1 MDENGCSNE
10 PNNKWKMPLFV
21 FFRDARNV
29 SKLDALSREIL
40 GIAFPSALAI
50 AADPI
55 ASLIDTAFIG
65 HLGSVELAAA
75 GVSIVLFNQASRI
88 TIFPLVS
95 IITSFVAEE
104 DTIEKMNTK
113 ATQNGNK
120 TKFSEAIVPEDHML
134 QDIENIEAP
143 TESMEEK
150 DEPKEYVEN
159 NVTGNN
165 DIKNG
170 DGGNANICKFWWVT
184 SSMKSKEKLGKKK
197 RHIASASTALLFGT
211 ILGLIQAAVLIFATK
226 PLLGVMGVKRDSP
239 MLNPAE
245 KYLRLR
251 SFGAPAVLLSLAMQ
265 GIFGGFKDTATPLYV
280 IVSGYSLNVILD
292 PILIFTLKLGI
303 EGAAIAHVLSQYM
316 MAFTL
321 LLILMKKVHL
331 LPPSIKDLQIFRFL
345 KNGGF
350 LMLRVIAV
358 TFCVT
363 LAASLASRLGSI
375 PMAAFQTCLQVW
387 LTSSLLADGLAVAVQ
402 SILACSFAEKDH
414 KKTTAAATRTLQMS
428 FVLGVG
434 LSLAVGLGLYFGA
447 GVFSRNVHVVH
458 LIKIGIPFVAAT
470 QPINSLAFVFD
481 GVNYG
486 SGVTSKCSYRT
497 PSLQD
502 QTFRW
507 DLDCTNH
514 LYDSSHDGN
523 WDRTLALSKRWLIA
537 LRISNHQRNFVV
549 ELIFKLDAL
558 SREILG
564 IAFPAALAVVADPIA
579 SLIDTTFIGHLG
591 PVELAAAGVSIALFN
606 QASRI
611 TIFPLVSIT
620 TSFVAEEDTI
630 QRLINKETET
640 DNIENETITKE
651 NVEAP
656 KKFKGETDESN
667 NVVAKST
674 FTSGDVEKL
683 ATGNMGINNENVTS
697 STKSKPKV
705 GKKRIASASTA
716 LLFGTILGLLQ
727 TAILTFAAKPL
738 LYAMGLKHDSPML
751 IPAEKYLR
759 LRSIGSPAVLLS
771 LAMQGIF
778 RGFKDTTTPLYVI
791 GGLLLTRVV
800 SVTFCMTLAA
810 SLAARLGSIP
820 MAAFQ
825 PGLQIWLAS
834 SLLADGLAV
843 AVQTMLA
850 CSFAEKDYNKATAAA
865 TRTLQMSFVLGV
877 GLSFAVAL
885 GLYFGPGIFSK
896 NANVVHLIKISMPV
910 CPSHNKSSMK
920 NYREVLHCLFYW
932 LKFVCGLL
940 ILE

>member
-1 MDENGCSNE
+1 MDNNASSHE
-10 PNNKWKMPLFV
+10 PNN
-21 FFRDARNV
+21 
-29 SKLDALSREIL
+29 
-40 GIAFPSALAI
+40 
-50 AADPI
+50 
-55 ASLIDTAFIG
+55 
-65 HLGSVELAAA
+65 
-75 GVSIVLFNQASRI
+75 
-88 TIFPLVS
+88 
-95 IITSFVAEE
+95 
-104 DTIEKMNTK
+104 
-113 ATQNGNK
+113 NK
-120 TKFSEAIVPEDHML
+120 
-134 QDIENIEAP
+134 
-143 TESMEEK
+143 
-150 DEPKEYVEN
+150 
-159 NVTGNN
+159 
-165 DIKNG
+165 
-170 DGGNANICKFWWVT
+170 
-184 SSMKSKEKLGKKK
+184 
-197 RHIASASTALLFGT
+197 R
-211 ILGLIQAAVLIFATK
+211 
-226 PLLGVMGVKRDSP
+226 
-239 MLNPAE
+239 
-245 KYLRLR
+245 
-251 SFGAPAVLLSLAMQ
+251 
-265 GIFGGFKDTATPLYV
+265 
-280 IVSGYSLNVILD
+280 
-292 PILIFTLKLGI
+292 
-303 EGAAIAHVLSQYM
+303 
-316 MAFTL
+316 
-321 LLILMKKVHL
+321 
-331 LPPSIKDLQIFRFL
+331 
-345 KNGGF
+345 
-350 LMLRVIAV
+350 
-358 TFCVT
+358 
-363 LAASLASRLGSI
+363 
-375 PMAAFQTCLQVW
+375 
-387 LTSSLLADGLAVAVQ
+387 
-402 SILACSFAEKDH
+402 
-414 KKTTAAATRTLQMS
+414 
-428 FVLGVG
+428 
-434 LSLAVGLGLYFGA
+434 
-447 GVFSRNVHVVH
+447 
-458 LIKIGIPFVAAT
+458 GIPF
-470 QPINSLAFVFD
+470 LVFFKD
-481 GVNYG
+481 A
-486 SGVTSKCSYRT
+486 R
-497 PSLQD
+497 
-502 QTFRW
+502 
-507 DLDCTNH
+507 
-514 LYDSSHDGN
+514 
-523 WDRTLALSKRWLIA
+523 
-537 LRISNHQRNFVV
+537 
-549 ELIFKLDAL
+549 LIFKLDAL

-630 QRLINKETET
+630 QRLINKATET

-656 KKFKGETDESN
+656 KEFKGETDESN

-683 ATGNMGINNENVTS
+683 ATGNMDINNENVTS

-791 GGLLLTRVV
+791 VSGYAFNVLLDPILIFYLKLGLKGAAMAHVISQYMMAITLLLLLMKRVHLVPPSIKDLQIFRFLKNGGLLLTRVV

-885 GLYFGPGIFSK
+885 GLYFGAGIFSK
-896 NANVVHLIKISMPV
+896 NANVVHLIKISMPFV
-910 CPSHNKSSMK
+910 AATQPINSLAFVFDGV
-920 NYREVLHCLFYW
+920 NYGASDFAYSAYSLVLVSLVSIPIEILLFRS
-932 LKFVCGLL
+932 KQFVGIWIALTIYM
-940 ILE
+940 ILRMLVGIWRMGTGTGPWYYLRKGPWCYMRGHSLP